1 MFYIYLNQPKFIY
14 FIIYRGYNKMAGAS
28 KDKIYFYK
36 IATAAFGA
44 VVVDGLNGF
53 LQAAELE

>member
-1 MFYIYLNQPKFIY
+1 
-14 FIIYRGYNKMAGAS
+14 MAGAS

-53 LQAAELE
+53 LEAAELE